1 MLSNIIESSQ
11 QKVESRNFAIRK
23 NVLQY
28 DDVMNR
34 QREIIY
40 GQRDQVLNGENIKDQ
55 IIKMVEQTIE
65 KNVSTFCPDD
75 VTRDNW
81 NLGSLR
87 DFYLGWLIDEGDLH
101 YTLDDLEGMEK
112 QDLIDELTKKAMD
125 LYEENESILPEETMR
140 EMERVYLLKNVDTY
154 WMDHIDAMEQL
165 KQGIRLRAYGQ
176 RDPVVE
182 YRFEGFDMFD
192 EMIASIREDT
202 VKWCSPRPSVL

>member
-1 MLSNIIESSQ
+1 M
-11 QKVESRNFAIRK
+11 
-23 NVLQY
+23 
-28 DDVMNR
+28 
-34 QREIIY
+34 
-40 GQRDQVLNGENIKDQ
+40 
-55 IIKMVEQTIE
+55 
-65 KNVSTFCPDD
+65 
-75 VTRDNW
+75 TRDNW

-182 YRFEGFDMFD
+182 YRFEGFNMFD

-202 VKWCSPRPSVL
+202 VKMVLAAPKRIVEIQKRTAEIARKQQEMAKQAAAAHQVVLPGQPPQLTKPTI